1 MQVTH
6 AALEDAHAIA
16 EIHVASRQSAYAS
29 ILPTEYLT
37 SLSVEEREE
46 RWRKCILEGTSELLV
61 AKNNGIVQGWLNFG
75 KCRDQD
81 SVPNNAEIWALYVSP
96 ESWSTGMGRA
106 LWVCAKALM
115 LGHGFESCSLWV
127 FPQNSRAI
135 KFYQAA
141 GFSHDSVLF
150 KSFEVAGKQLQEV
163 RYVRLLDA

>member
-46 RWRKCILEGTSELLV
+46 RWRKCISEGTSELLV

-75 KCRDQD
+75 KC
-81 SVPNNAEIWALYVSP
+81 
-96 ESWSTGMGRA
+96 
-106 LWVCAKALM
+106 
-115 LGHGFESCSLWV
+115 
-127 FPQNSRAI
+127 
-135 KFYQAA
+135 
-141 GFSHDSVLF
+141 
-150 KSFEVAGKQLQEV
+150 
-163 RYVRLLDA
+163 